1 MPYKKQ
7 SSSDKVKS
15 LKSKAAQRD
24 ISKKRAAV
32 ASAKADRSIYSK
44 DSKKKAAELK
54 SKVDETKKKRD
65 RLRRR
70 MILETQNEGIKKS
83 RKDIDRLIKPL
94 GVAENM
100 VKGAIAG
107 LSLIG
112 GGGAAAT
119 KAGQAGIKG
128 FKAGKKAVQ
137 KALSGKGKSKPQNAV
152 RKPRVGEATTK
163 TKAAGKNLPV
173 KRKMMGKSN
182 QNPPKLGS
190 NKKTSKS
197 NLPVK
202 RKNNLGVPP
211 SKRGRGGIGGATK
224 KKKK

>member
-1 MPYKKQ
+1 MPYKKK
-7 SSSDKVKS
+7 SASEKVKA

-24 ISKKRAAV
+24 ISKKRAAL
-32 ASAKADRSIYSK
+32 ASAKADRNIYAR

-70 MILETQNEGIKKS
+70 KLLETQMEGIKKS
-83 RKDIDRLIKPL
+83 RKPVDKMLKPL
-94 GVAENM
+94 EIGENM

-190 NKKTSKS
+190 NKKT
-197 NLPVK
+197 
-202 RKNNLGVPP
+202 KNNLGIPP

>member
-70 MILETQNEGIKKS
+70 KLLETQMEGIKKS
-83 RKDIDRLIKPL
+83 RKPVDKMLKPL
-94 GVAENM
+94 EVGENM

-128 FKAGKKAVQ
+128 FKAGKKAVK
-137 KALSGKGKSKPQNAV
+137 KALSSKGSKP
-152 RKPRVGEATTK
+152 KAT
-163 TKAAGKNLPV
+163 GKNLPV

-190 NKKTSKS
+190 NKKT
-197 NLPVK
+197 
-202 RKNNLGVPP
+202 KNNLGIPP